1 MAGFPVRVFS
11 LTAAAVGVVG
21 AIALSADAAVA
32 ARPVKG
38 ALYADWFNDPEVQL
52 HLRVSRS
59 GRQLDPRRSVWAD
72 DPNHCAYSYLRLG
85 TRRRPVRIKR
95 DGTFRFV
102 RRHGRSAFRVS
113 GQFVTKDRAEAQVS
127 YRFRP
132 AHGARPRTCERRS
145 LAPRRVGVRFRD
157 CRTHEAKP
165 LLETPAGRV
174 FQQLKQLSSD
184 LDHVGGW
191 MPVAYACLYDAN
203 RLIKLG
209 EDVDNGDPGGTTD
222 LALFRLAGP
231 YVAYGTFGGAEFA
244 RSFVGV
250 HDLRSGKK
258 REHFAGGFI
267 GNLVLKDNGST
278 AWTASD
284 GDARVP
290 PTVWV
295 WDSLGARRLDSG
307 KIPDKSLTLDGS
319 TLTWTN
325 DGVERSATL
334 Y

>member
-11 LTAAAVGVVG
+11 LTAAAVCVVG
-21 AIALSADAAVA
+21 AIALSADSAVA

-38 ALYADWFNDPEVQL
+38 ALYADWYNSPDVQL
-52 HLRVSRS
+52 LLRVSRS
-59 GRQLDPRRSVWAD
+59 GRQLDPGRSVWQD
-72 DPNHCAYSYLRLG
+72 TPDHCANFYLPLG
-85 TRRRPVRIKR
+85 TRQRPVRIKR

-113 GQFVTKDRAEAQVS
+113 GRFVTSDRAEAEVR

-132 AHGARPRTCERRS
+132 AHGRPRTCERRS
-145 LAPRRVGVRFRD
+145 LIPRRVGIRFRD

-165 LLETPAGRV
+165 LLATPTGRV
-174 FQQLKQLSSD
+174 FQLLRRTYADLQL
-184 LDHVGGW
+184 VGGW
-191 MPVAYACLYDAN
+191 TPVAYACLYDAN

-209 EDVDNGDPGGTTD
+209 EDVENGDPGGTID
-222 LALFRLAGP
+222 LVLFRLVGP

-244 RSFVGV
+244 RSSVLV
-250 HDLRSGKK
+250 HDLRNGSR

-284 GDARVP
+284 EGVQ
-290 PTVWV
+290 PTVWA

-307 KIPDKSLTLDGS
+307 KIPDESLSLTGS

-325 DGVERSATL
+325 NGVVRSATL